1 MRKYIHNP
9 NFKNFSSWLL
19 ILPLVFSMYGCPY
32 RSAYK
37 LDDEPKVLVDESLV
51 GKWTTTASRFDGA
64 SFPVKMVVDKK
75 TDYEY
80 DLSFIGPLKVAL
92 SEVVYKP
99 EQDTIKATAFI
110 SEASSRR
117 FLNIYAM
124 SQYYI
129 VEFMYKNDKL
139 TLLPLNEHFTS
150 RLVKSDVQLKQ
161 SLELHYKTRLYP
173 LYDDEFCFK
182 QMNRVE

>member
-1 MRKYIHNP
+1 
-9 NFKNFSSWLL
+9 
-19 ILPLVFSMYGCPY
+19 MYGCPY

-37 LDDEPKVLVDESLV
+37 LDDEPKVLIDESFI
-51 GKWTTTASRFDGA
+51 GKWTSTASKFDGTA
-64 SFPVKMVVDKK
+64 FPVKMIVGKK

-80 DLSFIGPLKVAL
+80 DLSFIGPLRVAL
-92 SEVVYKP
+92 SNVADISK
-99 EQDTIKATAFI
+99 QDTIKATAFI
-110 SEASSRR
+110 SEAASRR

-124 SQYYI
+124 SQFYI

-150 RLVKSDVQLKQ
+150 RLVKSDAQLKQ

-182 QMNRVE
+182 QMTRVE